1 MAQLDYM
8 EKRGGGL
15 TRIYNETKALDG
27 YKDDLKPMFK
37 SSATQF
43 QTIIFASVGDVDGDL
58 SEMKLTDRQQNILN
72 LIKESPALTAKM
84 MAETLSVSPRTI
96 EREISKMKR
105 IGILEREGKDN
116 AGLWIIK
123 Y

>member
-1 MAQLDYM
+1 
-8 EKRGGGL
+8 
-15 TRIYNETKALDG
+15 
-27 YKDDLKPMFK
+27 MFK

-84 MAETLSVSPRTI
+84 MAETLSVSSRTI